1 MGFRA
6 RAVKLHL
13 LFSFGVACLAGLLVF
28 GVWYP
33 PPYASLAGGMTLFF
47 MLTGIDAAL
56 GPVLTGVVANPK
68 KPRTELFRDIG
79 LIVVL
84 QLSALGYGMHTIAL
98 ARPVHLVFEVD
109 RFRVV
114 RAVDIDESLLSK
126 ALPQYQQMPWVGPT
140 LISARNAKERE
151 AWARSLDLS
160 LQGVD
165 LAMQPERWADYASH
179 VDEVLKKARPVGVLV
194 DKYPQQAVELADI
207 ANRHHI
213 PMSDLY
219 FLPMESNKN
228 SGVAVVAV
236 PDGRFLAYLPVD
248 GFF

>member
-13 LFSFGVACLAGLLVF
+13 MFSFSVACLAGLLVF

-33 PPYASLAGGMTLFF
+33 PPYANLAGGMTLFF
-47 MLTGIDAAL
+47 MLTGIDAVL

-84 QLSALGYGMHTIAL
+84 QLVALGYGMHAIAL

-109 RFRVV
+109 RFRIV
-114 RAVDIDESLLSK
+114 RAADIDDTLLTNASQ
-126 ALPQYQQMPWVGPT
+126 QYQKLPWMGPT
-140 LISARNAKERE
+140 MISARNATERE

-160 LQGVD
+160 LRGID
-165 LAMQPERWADYASH
+165 LAMQPERWTDYATH
-179 VDEVLKKARPVGVLV
+179 IDEVVKIARPVNVLA
-194 DKYPQQAVELADI
+194 DKYPKHTTELADI
-207 ANRHHI
+207 ATRHHVAL
-213 PMSDLY
+213 SDLL
-219 FLPMESNKN
+219 FLPMESSKN
-228 SGVAVVAV
+228 SGVAVIAA

>member
-1 MGFRA
+1 MNTRA

-33 PPYASLAGGMTLFF
+33 PLYAGLTGGMALFF
-47 MLTGIDAAL
+47 MLTGIDAVL

-68 KPRTELFRDIG
+68 KPRPELFRDIG

-126 ALPQYQQMPWVGPT
+126 ALPQYQQLPWTGPT
-140 LISARNAKERE
+140 LIAARKPSKNEE
-151 AWARSLDLS
+151 IERSLELE
-160 LQGVD
+160 LQGIS
-165 LAMQPERWADYASH
+165 LSMQPQHWADYASH
-179 VDEVLKKARPVGVLV
+179 VDEVFKKARPVGLLV
-194 DKYPQQAVELADI
+194 DKYPQQAAELADM
-207 ANRHHI
+207 ANRQHI
-213 PMSDLY
+213 PTSDLY
-219 FLPMESNKN
+219 FLTMESGKN

-236 PDGRFLAYLPVD
+236 PDGRFLAYLPVE